1 MSAERAEGERFGC
14 HLPHQSRSKSLTVA
28 VTKVR
33 LKVIEAVITAR
44 LRGAKLRQPAR
55 LGAGVR
61 ARTLHLS
68 GRGDLS
74 RRGLGRNTCGPVVD

>member
-14 HLPHQSRSKSLTVA
+14 HLPHQSRSKKPHGSRHEGQAQSHRGRHHGALEGS
-28 VTKVR
+28 
-33 LKVIEAVITAR
+33 EA
-44 LRGAKLRQPAR
+44 RQPAR